1 MTEQT
6 IPAERSGQSS
16 VAPGAARSYTLII
29 SAREQHGTLDR
40 IVGVLRRRRAKP
52 QTMTVVR
59 SELAGTLRIT
69 VVTDDSE
76 VEVQQLIEQLR
87 KVTDVQQVINL
98 SPEQAIVR
106 ELALIKV
113 NSSATRFN
121 EIIEQGQQ
129 FGAHVIDVAQESVTF
144 EVTGSS
150 EKIEQVVRLLQN
162 YGVCEVVRSGYV
174 AITRGND
181 AQSTTFQTD

>member
-6 IPAERSGQSS
+6 IPAERSGQSN
-16 VAPGAARSYTLII
+16 ALPGTARSYTLMVC
-29 SAREQHGTLDR
+29 AREQPGTLDR
-40 IVGVLRRRRAKP
+40 IVGVLRRRRAKL

-59 SELAGTLRIT
+59 SELPGVLRIT
-69 VVTDDSE
+69 VVTDDTE
-76 VEVQQLIEQLR
+76 VEVEQLIEQLR
-87 KVTDVQQVINL
+87 KVVDVQQVINL
-98 SPEQAIVR
+98 SPEQAIAR
-106 ELALIKV
+106 ELALIRV
-113 NSSATRFN
+113 NSSATRYN
-121 EIIEQGQQ
+121 EIIEQGQI

-162 YGVCEVVRSGYV
+162 YGVCEVARTGYV
-174 AITRGND
+174 AITRGNG